1 MLRARGVTQYPYSM
15 RAIRLP
21 PGDQKL
27 VQIMDAALADAGR
40 RSGSWLVCRP
50 GCTQCCMGVFAIT
63 QLDAARLQHGLVELE
78 EHDPQRA
85 ASVRDRARDAV
96 VRLSPEF
103 PGDRTTG
110 ILSDDET
117 AEHRFEDFANDEPC
131 PVLDPA
137 KGTCDLYASRPL
149 TCRAFG
155 PPVRSD
161 DGLGVCELCF
171 HGASDEQIVACEME
185 VDPDDLESK
194 LLEEMQSQG
203 SPSGRTIVA
212 FALAE

>member
-1 MLRARGVTQYPYSM
+1 MH
-15 RAIRLP
+15 LP

-27 VQIMDAALADAGR
+27 VQILDAALADATL

-50 GCTQCCMGVFAIT
+50 GCTQCCIGVFAIT

-85 ASVRDRARDAV
+85 ASVRARAQDAV

-110 ILSDDET
+110 ILSEDEA

-131 PVLDPA
+131 PALDPA
-137 KGTCDLYASRPL
+137 TGTCDLYASRPL

-155 PPVRSD
+155 PPVRSEV
-161 DGLGVCELCF
+161 GLGVCELCF
-171 HGASDEQIVACEME
+171 HGASDEEIAACEME

-194 LLEEMQSQG
+194 LLEEMESQG
-203 SPSGRTIVA
+203 NLLGRTIVA